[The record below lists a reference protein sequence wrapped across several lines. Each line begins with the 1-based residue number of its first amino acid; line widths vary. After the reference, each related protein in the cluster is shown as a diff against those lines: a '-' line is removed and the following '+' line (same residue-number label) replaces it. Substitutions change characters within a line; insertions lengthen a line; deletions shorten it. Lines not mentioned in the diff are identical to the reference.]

1 MRDQLPAEA
10 QTLSQRLIEAAP
22 DAIIFADCRGVICL
36 WNLSAETLFGY
47 TAEEAVGN
55 TLDLI
60 VPEPFRD
67 AHWAGFHRAIER
79 RGFAKDE
86 SLLTSRAMTKDG
98 RTIYVELS
106 AAIICNDEEQPI
118 GIMAIG
124 RDVTERH
131 KKA

>member
-1 MRDQLPAEA
+1 
-10 QTLSQRLIEAAP
+10 
-22 DAIIFADCRGVICL
+22 L
-36 WNLSAETLFGY
+36 WNPSAETLFGY

-67 AHWAGFHRAIER
+67 AHWAGFHCAIER

-86 SLLTSRAMTKDG
+86 SLLTSRATTKDG

-106 AAIICNDEEQPI
+106 AAIVCNDTEQPI
-118 GIMAIG
+118 GIIALG
-124 RDVTERH
+124 RDVTARH
-131 KKA
+131 SRA